1 MHVCWLEIRGKI
13 PRKMLSQDT
22 IYAAYIV
29 FKVNEHFVGLD
40 YPVQEATVSIGE
52 TDLTRK
58 VCLQSNDDEDESGA
72 VPTNYWPIGLFPR
85 QRTRRRNGRAVPH
98 GENVTLPQKR
108 ADGWME
114 LELGEFFNEGGEEDG
129 EVSFSLIETK
139 GGNWKSGLIVQ
150 GIEIRRKK
158 SG

>member
-1 MHVCWLEIRGKI
+1 MHVCWFKIRGKI
-13 PRKMLSQDT
+13 HSNMLSQDT

-29 FKVNEHFVGLD
+29 FKLNEYFIGLD
-40 YPVQEATVSIGE
+40 YPAQEASVSFGE
-52 TDLTRK
+52 TNLTRK
-58 VCLQSNDDEDESGA
+58 VCFQGYDGEDVAGG
-72 VPTNYWPIGLFPR
+72 VPGHYWPIRSFPA
-85 QRTRRRNGRAVPH
+85 QRARRRNRRAVPH
-98 GENVTLPQKR
+98 GENVTLPRQR

-114 LELGEFFNEGGEEDG
+114 LVLGEFYMGGDDDG

-150 GIEIRRKK
+150 GIEIRRMK